1 MPRTSA
7 PAKILIIEDEPAIR
21 VLYTQVLAQA
31 GYEAYTA
38 ADPREAVDV
47 MTNQAIDLVLTD
59 LRMPGIGGRTFIK
72 RLRTVPSLEKL
83 PIIVI
88 SGTMDSSDILQLKR
102 YGVVGC
108 LSKPVDL
115 EVLQQVV
122 DQALAGSA
130 HMRD

>member
-1 MPRTSA
+1 MARLPA
-7 PAKILIIEDEPAIR
+7 PARILIIEDEPAIR

-31 GYEAYTA
+31 GYEAHTA
-38 ADPREAVDV
+38 SNPRDAVDI
-47 MTNQAIDLVLTD
+47 MKRHAIDLILTD
-59 LRMPGIGGRTFIK
+59 LRMPVVDGRTFIK
-72 RLRTVPSLEKL
+72 RLRKIRSLRDL

-88 SGTMDSSDILQLKR
+88 SGVMSASDILQLKN
-102 YGVVGC
+102 YGVAGC

-122 DQALAGSA
+122 DKALAGSA